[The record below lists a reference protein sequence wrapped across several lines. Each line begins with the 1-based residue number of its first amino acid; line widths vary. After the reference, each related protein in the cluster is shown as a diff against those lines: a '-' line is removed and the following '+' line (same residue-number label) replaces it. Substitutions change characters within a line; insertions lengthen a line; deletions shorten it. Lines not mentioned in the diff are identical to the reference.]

1 VEGVLGVHDER
12 GADLIS
18 ELQEAG
24 VDRVEAAL
32 QGDHKLDAARGAQ
45 RGEVPGLGQAG
56 PKRFLLEHVDAV
68 LGCGFDDRAADM
80 VGDGDYHEV
89 ELLGGEH
96 LAEVGVASDA
106 VLVALLPEQVR
117 FLVAYCGQGGA
128 V

>member
-1 VEGVLGVHDER
+1 MTD
-12 GADLIS
+12 
-18 ELQEAG
+18 
-24 VDRVEAAL
+24 DR
-32 QGDHKLDAARGAQ
+32 LDSARGAQ
-45 RGEVPGLGQAG
+45 RGEVPSLGQAG

-68 LGCGFDDRAADM
+68 LGGGLDDSPSHM

-117 FLVAYCGQGGA
+117 VLVADGGQDGDVVVGRLPA
-128 V
+128 QPHDRGPQTRSGPTGDEWPVLLE